1 MSERDQLNQ
10 STKSYSKALK
20 AGLRDYA
27 GTADDL
33 PGNWP
38 YFTITVTLAQIVF
51 FIYFYVSYPEDTNK
65 FNRYFNFS
73 FHHVMLITV

>member
-10 STKSYSKALK
+10 QKNSGDQSYSKAFK

-27 GTADDL
+27 GTGDDL

-38 YFTITVTLAQIVF
+38 YFTVTVTLAQIVL
-51 FIYFYVSYPEDTNK
+51 FIYFYVSYPEDSNK
-65 FNRYFNFS
+65 FNR
-73 FHHVMLITV
+73 